1 MSTPLTARILEEY
14 AGAARALPPAAAARR
29 VRAIERLR
37 VTGLPTSRDENW
49 KYANLRPL
57 ERQRFIPAVAQPAA
71 APAAAPADLPAP
83 LPGFARYLFVD
94 GVFAASGSASPG
106 ATAARISPLGAT
118 DTATP
123 DAAVSAGD
131 ERFALLNEAFAT
143 DGAAIHVAGGTR
155 ATGDAPSAG
164 STPAAAGT
172 DTPAQIELMFVAS
185 AASEAGAS
193 YPRVELTLEA
203 DAGLVLVE
211 RHVSAGPQ
219 ANFVN
224 SAVTVELARG
234 ARLTHYRLQELNARS
249 VFFDTLAAR
258 LAQDAR
264 YRLHGISTGAQSA
277 RSTLA
282 IRLGGERAEL
292 SLAIAALG
300 DRQQVQD
307 GYAVVEHAAPG
318 ARTLQSFRG
327 IAAGRSRVAFNGK
340 IVVARNARDTDSRQ
354 SLRGLL
360 AGPEA
365 EIDVRP
371 QLEIYNDEV
380 RCSHGAT
387 AGKLDENMLFYLLSR
402 GLTRDSAQRLLK
414 WAFLEDVIAQIGVPA
429 LRRQIEERVAGQL
442 RDEALRE
449 LL

>member
-1 MSTPLTARILEEY
+1 
-14 AGAARALPPAAAARR
+14 
-29 VRAIERLR
+29 
-37 VTGLPTSRDENW
+37 
-49 KYANLRPL
+49 
-57 ERQRFIPAVAQPAA
+57 
-71 APAAAPADLPAP
+71 
-83 LPGFARYLFVD
+83 
-94 GVFAASGSASPG
+94 
-106 ATAARISPLGAT
+106 
-118 DTATP
+118 
-123 DAAVSAGD
+123 VSAGD

-143 DGAAIHVAGGTR
+143 DGVAIHVAGDSR
-155 ATGDAPSAG
+155 AAG
-164 STPAAAGT
+164 STSGAGSAPAAGGT
-172 DTPAQIELMFVAS
+172 DTPVQIELLFVAS
-185 AASEAGAS
+185 ADAQAGAS

-203 DAGLVLVE
+203 DARLVLVE
-211 RHVSAGPQ
+211 RHVSAGEQ

-258 LAQDAR
+258 LAQDAT
-264 YRLHGISTGAQSA
+264 YRLHGISTGGQSA

-292 SLAIAALG
+292 TLAVAALG

-327 IAAGRSRVAFNGK
+327 IAAGRARVAFNGK